1 MRYFGWMAVRR
12 GLGAGTLLLVASAGP
27 ALGQGMRGEV
37 RVSTGFLEAR
47 PLVRDS
53 IPDGAVPGG
62 GLQRRLDD
70 GTLVT
75 CMPGNFCRWFRAGD
89 VDQIVVTTQEF
100 LATGWTGVQGLST
113 KIHLRGRYGSDD
125 FWPQSNQE
133 FETVSAFADFDRSDY
148 RVRAG
153 RIFRTDGLGYYNFD
167 GASFLWRGWS
177 PLWVEVYGGW
187 GLARGINAPRSGDLV
202 SEIDP
207 LATDDRGLIFG
218 AEAGGRIGRIA
229 SGRVSYQREIRTDR
243 LGLYSERLAFD
254 GRAFLHR
261 TVIEV
266 SGEYDFTFEK
276 LNELRLRLNT
286 PIASNL
292 EIVAEAR
299 RHSPYFELWTIWGAF
314 SPVGF
319 DEGRLT
325 LAWSDPDLGLGLQ
338 AGGAYREYDEA
349 DAGPANS
356 VIRDDGWRAF
366 ANADLRRGA
375 WFASGGYRAEAGF
388 GAARFGG
395 DFRAGRFFGDDT
407 YISLRGSR
415 TQTFGEFR
423 LNEQLVSGIGL
434 DGAVKVGEFS
444 LNAGA
449 ALYRIESEERLT
461 DGDWTQAR
469 FYSSLSYRFGL
480 EPGVGSRANGRSR

>member
-1 MRYFGWMAVRR
+1 MRNFPRSAVQRCIR
-12 GLGAGTLLLVASAGP
+12 VGTLLLVASAAP
-27 ALGQGMRGEV
+27 VMGQGMRGEV
-37 RVSTGFLEAR
+37 RVSTGVLGAR

-53 IPDGAVPGG
+53 MPVDEVPGG
-62 GLQRRLDD
+62 GLQRRLSD
-70 GTLVT
+70 GTRVT
-75 CMPGNFCRWFRAGD
+75 CVVNNFCRWFRADD

-100 LATGWTGVQGLST
+100 LATGWTGIQGLST
-113 KIHLRGRYGSDD
+113 KVHLRSRYGSDA
-125 FWPQSNQE
+125 FWPQSNQK
-133 FETVSAFADFDRSDY
+133 FEAVSAFADFDRSDY

-153 RIFRTDGLGYYNFD
+153 RLFRTDGLGYYNFD

-187 GLARGINAPRSGDLV
+187 GLARGLNAPRSGDLV
-202 SEIDP
+202 SDIDP

-243 LGLYSERLAFD
+243 LGLFSERIAFD
-254 GRAFLHR
+254 ARAFLDR
-261 TVIEV
+261 TVFEV
-266 SGEYDFTFEK
+266 SGEYDWTFEK

-286 PIASNL
+286 PIAANF
-292 EIVAEAR
+292 EVVAEAR

-325 LAWSDPDLGLGLQ
+325 FAWSKPDLGLGIQ
-338 AGGAYREYDEA
+338 TGGAYRNYDET
-349 DAGPANS
+349 DAGPTNS
-356 VIRDDGWRAF
+356 EIRDDGWRAF

-434 DGAVKVGEFS
+434 DGAVKIGEFS

-449 ALYRIESEERLT
+449 ALYRIEMEERLT
-461 DGDWTQAR
+461 DGDWTQGR
-469 FYSSLSYRFGL
+469 FYSSLSYRFGID
-480 EPGVGSRANGRSR
+480 PGAGTRANRGNR

>member
-1 MRYFGWMAVRR
+1 MREFGWATFRR
-12 GLGAGTLLLVASAGP
+12 SLWVGTLLLVFFAAPSAG
-27 ALGQGMRGEV
+27 QGIRGEV
-37 RVSTGFLEAR
+37 RVSTGVLEAR

-53 IPDGAVPGG
+53 MPDAEVPGS
-62 GLQRRLDD
+62 GLRRRLDD
-70 GTLVT
+70 GTVVT
-75 CMPGNFCRWFRAGD
+75 CIQGDFCRWFRA
-89 VDQIVVTTQEF
+89 DQVEDIVVTTQEF

-113 KIHLRGRYGSDD
+113 KVHLRGRYGSDD
-125 FWPQSNQE
+125 FWPQSTQE
-133 FETVSAFADFDRSDY
+133 FEAVSAFADFDRSEY
-148 RVRAG
+148 RIRAG
-153 RIFRTDGLGYYNFD
+153 RLFRTDGLGYYNFD

-187 GLARGINAPRSGDLV
+187 GLPRGLNVPRSGDLV
-202 SEIDP
+202 SRADP
-207 LATDDRGLIFG
+207 LATDDRGLVFG

-243 LGLYSERLAFD
+243 LGLFSERLAFD
-254 GRAFLHR
+254 ARAFFDR
-261 TVIEV
+261 AVFEV
-266 SGEYDFTFEK
+266 SGEYDWTFEQF
-276 LNELRLRLNT
+276 NEVRLRLST
-286 PIASNL
+286 PIASRL
-292 EIVAEAR
+292 EVVAEAR
-299 RHSPYFELWTIWGAF
+299 RHKPFFELWTIWGAF

-325 LAWSDPDLGLGLQ
+325 LAWSESNLGLGLQ
-338 AGGAYREYDEA
+338 VGGAYRDYDEA

-356 VIRDDGWRAF
+356 QIRDDGWRAF
-366 ANADLRRGA
+366 ANVDLRRGE

-423 LNEQLVSGIGL
+423 LNEQLVSGIGV
-434 DGAVKVGEFS
+434 DGAIRLGEFS

-449 ALYRIESEERLT
+449 ALNRIESEERT
-461 DGDWTQAR
+461 DGDWTQTR

-480 EPGVGSRANGRSR
+480 EPGAGSRVNGGSR